1 MRWYGLPGVW
11 HICRVF
17 VVWLILTIEIPPI
30 IRVSKLLGARQC
42 PAEGFSDDITRF
54 YHSYIQLGL
63 GFFRWY
69 PIMKSST
76 HNDQEKEGLPNE

>member
-30 IRVSKLLGARQC
+30 IRVSKLLGARHAGPGFVLFAGVCQ
-42 PAEGFSDDITRF
+42 PVDDNSEGVELVAAEMLDLFG
-54 YHSYIQLGL
+54 
-63 GFFRWY
+63 
-69 PIMKSST
+69 KCV
-76 HNDQEKEGLPNE
+76 